1 MRSLLPN
8 CLVIILKICV
18 LLPGVTDDDG
28 GEGDVELE
36 HVGERPV
43 HKSKQ
48 NYIASLTKKIF
59 GKIAKI

>member
-48 NYIASLTKKIF
+48 NYIASKTK
-59 GKIAKI
+59 